1 MLEYLEYSL
10 AVFYSSVKDLVSN
23 SNEDN
28 KKCLLSCLSALRNV
42 SSATSYNYQIL
53 SKTNICNLVVD
64 FLSSLDDIP
73 VTKVMANNE
82 ILMLYET
89 SFYALANL
97 AYYKPLGDQFNSI
110 DKIHEIVV
118 KKLELLSSM
127 FSLDQQVYLEL
138 CEPVVMLLSHLSKD
152 DRDDKRSVMNI
163 ECVIQLVR
171 IRDLHTS
178 LSENINTILSQ
189 IIKSDKLLEEEAKS
203 LGFV

>member
-1 MLEYLEYSL
+1 MLEYFEYSL
-10 AVFYSSVKDLVSN
+10 AVFYSSLKDNLV

-64 FLSSLDDIP
+64 FLSSLDNIP
-73 VTKVMANNE
+73 VTQVMTNNE

-89 SFYALANL
+89 SFYALGNL

-110 DKIHEIVV
+110 EKIHEIVV
-118 KKLELLSSM
+118 KKLELLSTM
-127 FSLDQQVYLEL
+127 FSLDQQLYLEL
-138 CEPVVMLLSHLSKD
+138 CEPFLMLLNHLSKD
-152 DRDDKRSVMNI
+152 DRDDKRSILNI

-171 IRDLHTS
+171 MRDLHTS
-178 LSENINTILSQ
+178 LSENINTIILQ
-189 IIKSDKLLEEEAKS
+189 IIKSNTLLEEEAKS

>member
-1 MLEYLEYSL
+1 MLEYFEYSL
-10 AVFYSSVKDLVSN
+10 AVFYSSLKDNLV

-64 FLSSLDDIP
+64 FLSSLDNIP
-73 VTKVMANNE
+73 VTQVMTNNE

-89 SFYALANL
+89 SFYALGNL

-110 DKIHEIVV
+110 EKIHEIVV
-118 KKLELLSSM
+118 KKLELLSTM
-127 FSLDQQVYLEL
+127 FSLDQQLYLEL
-138 CEPVVMLLSHLSKD
+138 CEPFLMLLNHLSKD
-152 DRDDKRSVMNI
+152 DRDDKRSILNI
-163 ECVIQLVR
+163 ECLIQLVR
-171 IRDLHTS
+171 MRDLHTS
-178 LSENINTILSQ
+178 LSENINTIILQ
-189 IIKSDKLLEEEAKS
+189 IIKSNTLLEEEAKS